1 MGWRKEHNTTPKFR
15 EAPRR
20 KSKSNYWQPK
30 KPKGTADMGILG
42 TNFVVFFA
50 KTKCFFLKILF
61 SQNFVVLVQIRPI
74 LLFFGKKFAKVFD
87 VTKLK
92 KTHPWESGL
101 PTSISSVC
109 ILKLQTLM
117 YTQTPRYQLYPWY
130 LIPSPFFLLGN
141 KHQHTN
147 TAPTTNHLQFLLK

>member
-1 MGWRKEHNTTPKFR
+1 MAEGTQHDFQISRSPTKKEQKQLLATKEIQRGSGYGDIGDKFCR
-15 EAPRR
+15 VFRQN
-20 KSKSNYWQPK
+20 K
-30 KPKGTADMGILG
+30 
-42 TNFVVFFA
+42 VFF
-50 KTKCFFLKILF
+50 FFLF
-61 SQNFVVLVQIRPI
+61 SQNFVLLVQIRPI
-74 LLFFGKKFAKVFD
+74 LLFFGKKLAKVFD

-117 YTQTPRYQLYPWY
+117 YTQTPWY
-130 LIPSPFFLLGN
+130 LIPSPFVLLGN

-147 TAPTTNHLQFLLK
+147 TAPTTNNLQFLLK